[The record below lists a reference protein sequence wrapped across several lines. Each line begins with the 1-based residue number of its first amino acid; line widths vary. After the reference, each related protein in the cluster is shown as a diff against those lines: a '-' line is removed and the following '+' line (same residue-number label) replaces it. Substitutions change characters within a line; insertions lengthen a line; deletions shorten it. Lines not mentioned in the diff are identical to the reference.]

1 MPSIFYPGI
10 LCQFLISSF
19 RSRDSL
25 RMQSNDKLHIPSGS
39 FTAYRLTY
47 CSPQELSQ
55 LARTVF
61 LGHIPNIWADE
72 KSKNIFARATHR
84 SKQSV
89 QHSFRGVVGVIHKS
103 VAAGTSKFRQER
115 SPLFL
120 GHGKLDPE
128 TVLHELEAPQHETST
143 SSASSTSL
151 ASDTTPHMFS
161 ESLSITPN
169 DTGLKSVLPYADS
182 PTVYRPHSQDLSLV
196 TTPETL
202 SPPKTGRKRI
212 SIAEPTPAELDRS
225 EFLRV
230 AEQHKKFKEKLK
242 RFALVSKGHAKRT
255 GSDLRL
261 VVQRRLLTKFS
272 AGQVVRVD
280 KMLVLI
286 KVPHTKLETSLF
298 TENEPCDTRVVGRW
312 KEYHV
317 ALRRTDDNLNPLM
330 LQLYD
335 LPLFDET
342 TTKSKPDTSIPLSSS
357 VTAQF
362 YSRLDKTIS
371 LWVGGEKPLVCV
383 LACKDHVT
391 SVGWLYFIG
400 QFINQS
406 SDPTFQI
413 SIPDL
418 EISLLVHISEVAL
431 LKMATK
437 HEELEVEEREYGY
450 KVQKNPLFSYLDNA
464 IHSCLVDNPKL
475 SFQFKQWQVHNPNPW
490 FVHKYYDRLEWA
502 PDNSGLLAMQHQ
514 LLRKWYTLEYR
525 QAAHLSSKCTF
536 TKSGDVLEE
545 PYPIEGFLSRLSS
558 ISGHSFS
565 LYRTF
570 YKTLYFY
577 SHRGL
582 LFYTKYYRGIPPS
595 VSNPIIHERNE
606 TTVATEYNPYPLDE
620 NDHIVWLRE
629 NFTECDG
636 MAQQEFE
643 RKTLQII
650 KAEGVI
656 DMSRAKS
663 IQPLAI
669 EDVRLTHKVL
679 LATLWYSNPS
689 LATTKEIVDSSFTIE
704 MDSGEIIRL
713 QAPNRDSRD
722 EWVDR
727 LRALREYWVAKGS
740 EILSRIKTTSVKNRT
755 SRKITEYIDS
765 NATEEMEHVE
775 VQHSFADPQIHNIE
789 PLAMKHCVSMYGH
802 LFLKTKMH
810 SNFRPYFVVLSPGF
824 LMIYKTYRRSKLTG
838 ASKKSGYFRHFITLP
853 ISECYLYSGISCSHD
868 LLDRQ
873 NAVDVVNP
881 GTHSL
886 PRVYPDGWKSS
897 EEESLRCFTLT
908 VGEKRA
914 ILKHRMKKTDANLNN
929 PGMIKLA
936 SKLGITGRSMVFMA
950 RSRQEREIWVQ
961 RIFCEIDR
969 FAL

>member
-1 MPSIFYPGI
+1 M
-10 LCQFLISSF
+10 L
-19 RSRDSL
+19 
-25 RMQSNDKLHIPSGS
+25 SNEKFHIPSGS

-61 LGHIPNIWADE
+61 LGHVPNIWADE
-72 KSKNIFARATHR
+72 KSRNFFARAAQR
-84 SKQSV
+84 YKQSV
-89 QHSFRGVVGVIHKS
+89 QHRFRGVVGVIHKS
-103 VAAGTSKFRQER
+103 VAAGASRIHQER

-128 TVLHELEAPQHETST
+128 TVLHELEAPQQETSS
-143 SSASSTSL
+143 SSASSASL
-151 ASDTTPHMFS
+151 VSSPRPHMFH

-169 DTGLKSVLPYADS
+169 NTGLQSVLPDADS
-182 PTVYRPHSQDLSLV
+182 PTVYRPLSQDLSLI

-202 SPPKTGRKRI
+202 SPPKPGNKHI
-212 SIAEPTPAELDRS
+212 SIAEPTPAELDTS

-230 AEQHKKFKEKLK
+230 AEEHKKFRQKLK
-242 RFALVSKGHAKRT
+242 RFALVSKGHAKKT
-255 GSDLRL
+255 GSDVRL
-261 VVQRRLLTKFS
+261 VVRRRLLTKFA

-286 KVPHTKLETSLF
+286 KVPQTKLETSSF

-317 ALRRTDDNLNPLM
+317 ALRRTDDNLNPLVV
-330 LQLYD
+330 QLYD
-335 LPLFDET
+335 LPMFDET
-342 TTKSKPDTSIPLSSS
+342 TTKSKPETSIPLSSS

-371 LWVGGEKPLVCV
+371 LWVGGDKPLVCV
-383 LACKDHVT
+383 FACKDHVT
-391 SVGWLYFIG
+391 AVGWLYFIG
-400 QFINQS
+400 QFLNQS
-406 SDPTFQI
+406 SVQAFQI

-418 EISLLVHISEVAL
+418 EISLLVHVSEVEL

-437 HEELEVEEREYGY
+437 HEELEVEEKEYGY
-450 KVQKNPLFSYLDNA
+450 KVQKNPLFTHLDDA
-464 IHSCLVDNPKL
+464 IHSSLVDNPKL
-475 SFQFKQWQVHNPNPW
+475 CHKFRQWQAHNPNPW

-514 LLRKWYTLEYR
+514 LLRRWYNLEYR
-525 QAAHLSSKCTF
+525 QAAHLSSKCTS
-536 TKSGDVLEE
+536 TESGDVLEE
-545 PYPIEGFLSRLSS
+545 PDPVEGFLSRLSS

-595 VSNPIIHERNE
+595 VNNRIVHERNE
-606 TTVATEYNPYPLDE
+606 TAVATEYNPYPLDK
-620 NDHIVWLRE
+620 NGHIVWLRE
-629 NFTECDG
+629 KFTECDG
-636 MAQQEFE
+636 EAQQEFE
-643 RKTLQII
+643 RKALLII

-656 DMSRAKS
+656 DMSRA
-663 IQPLAI
+663 IAI
-669 EDVRLTHKVL
+669 EPVATEDVRLAHKVL

-689 LATTKEIVDSSFTIE
+689 LATTKKIVDSSFTIE
-704 MDSGEIIRL
+704 MDNGEIIKL
-713 QAPNRDSRD
+713 QAPNQASRD

-727 LRALREYWVAKGS
+727 LRALREYWVSKSS
-740 EILSRIKTTSVKNRT
+740 EIVKRLKATSVKNRT
-755 SRKITEYIDS
+755 LRKITEYIDS
-765 NATEEMEHVE
+765 NATEEMEYVE

-802 LFLKTKMH
+802 LFLKTKIH

-824 LMIYKTYRRSKLTG
+824 LTIYKTFRRSKWTG

-853 ISECYLYSGISCSHD
+853 ISECYLYSGVSCSCD
-868 LLDRQ
+868 LLSRQ
-873 NAVDVVNP
+873 NAVDVMNP

-897 EEESLRCFTLT
+897 EEEALRCFTLT
-908 VGEKRA
+908 IGEKRA
-914 ILKHRMKKTDANLNN
+914 ILKHRMKKTDDDLNN
-929 PGMIKLA
+929 PGIVKLA
-936 SKLGITGRSMVFMA
+936 AKLGITGRSMVFMA